1 MYNDPDLPNVGDYV
15 VFCGTVCL
23 VKSVDHSRRLLT
35 VEVRDVGHNPYIS
48 YVYAED
54 VDRFELPTSNKTEP

>member
-1 MYNDPDLPNVGDYV
+1 MYNDHDLPSVGDYV

-23 VKSVDHSRRLLT
+23 VKGVDHSRRLLT

-48 YVYAED
+48 YIYAED
-54 VDRFELPTSNKTEP
+54 VDKFDIRSNKT